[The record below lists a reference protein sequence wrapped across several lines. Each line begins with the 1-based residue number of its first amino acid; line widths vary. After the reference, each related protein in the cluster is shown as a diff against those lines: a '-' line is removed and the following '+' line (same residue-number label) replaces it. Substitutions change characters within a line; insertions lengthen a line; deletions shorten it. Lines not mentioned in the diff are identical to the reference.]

1 MSDIND
7 PEKYEMATIVTK
19 NSKSKHVE
27 IQLELVPIKDCL
39 SLRKD
44 IILLF
49 QCAQGIQE
57 YIIAYLDD
65 TKFLESYD
73 ELPKCSIELLNIK
86 KINGF

>member
-44 IILLF
+44 I
-49 QCAQGIQE
+49 
-57 YIIAYLDD
+57 YIIIPVCPRNSRVHHRL
-65 TKFLESYD
+65 FR
-73 ELPKCSIELLNIK
+73 
-86 KINGF
+86 